1 MRDYWIDMER
11 GKVKIYDFSKCI
23 ENAKD
28 YGGNS
33 GQKLGIRFEDE
44 DWILKFPKST
54 RNFKNPDISYTT
66 SPISEFIGS
75 HIYEMLGIPVH
86 ETRLGIYGSKL
97 VVACKDFTN
106 EYGALK
112 TFEELKNRYSQAVDE
127 FYSHQSSGN
136 GLGVS
141 LEDVETLLEI
151 SPALNSVKGLK
162 EHFWNMF
169 VVDEFIGNNDRNN
182 GNWGAV
188 THNEKT
194 ICAPVF
200 DNGNSFRN
208 KASDREYLKTLSSEE
223 SMRQSAYET
232 QTCFFLGKDGRK
244 INPALFILNN
254 GNRECGEAIKRIVP
268 RIDMKIIKEFINSI
282 PGEFQQVRV
291 MSDAQRKYDW
301 EILKCRYEKI
311 LLPALESMYAVKKQN
326 SLCNRLNEKKEE
338 VRNNSIMINR
348 KDSER
353 ERL

>member
-1 MRDYWIDMER
+1 MIFLNVYSNKCRIMEN
-11 GKVKIYDFSKCI
+11 KII
-23 ENAKD
+23 L
-28 YGGNS
+28 GNF
-33 GQKLGIRFEDE
+33 QQNHR
-44 DWILKFPKST
+44 
-54 RNFKNPDISYTT
+54 
-66 SPISEFIGS
+66 
-75 HIYEMLGIPVH
+75 
-86 ETRLGIYGSKL
+86 
-97 VVACKDFTN
+97 
-106 EYGALK
+106 K

-182 GNWGAV
+182 GNWGTV

-254 GNRECGEAIKRIVP
+254 SNN
-268 RIDMKIIKEFINSI
+268 FIN
-282 PGEFQQVRV
+282 FFFR
-291 MSDAQRKYDW
+291 
-301 EILKCRYEKI
+301 
-311 LLPALESMYAVKKQN
+311 N
-326 SLCNRLNEKKEE
+326 S
-338 VRNNSIMINR
+338 
-348 KDSER
+348 
-353 ERL
+353 